1 MYLSLSQT
9 PDMGFMISVDAC
21 ITQIALILHN
31 LRKSCDDLNNNA
43 MLCPKRIDLSIVI
56 LLSIK
61 KRMLSFSGEQ

>member
-9 PDMGFMISVDAC
+9 PDMGFMISLDAC

-43 MLCPKRIDLSIVI
+43 MLCPIELTFPLLFYFPLKENVI
-56 LLSIK
+56 I
-61 KRMLSFSGEQ
+61 